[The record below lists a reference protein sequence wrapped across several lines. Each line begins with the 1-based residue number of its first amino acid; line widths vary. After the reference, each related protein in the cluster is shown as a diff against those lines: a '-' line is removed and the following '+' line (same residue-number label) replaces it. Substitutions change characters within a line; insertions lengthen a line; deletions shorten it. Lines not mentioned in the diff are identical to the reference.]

1 MTQRAMSMGGY
12 PIEVLT
18 PQDGSGT
25 AITTA
30 QITDATTT
38 GKQLL
43 DRERGGGRAIGHRCQ
58 GGQLPAKSGGDQR
71 RQRYRSADPGRQRRR
86 RHQSATGVVIWPAR
100 SGEAMLFGNG
110 WRSGRK
116 TWQPGKRLRWAFWQG
131 RPIRRECRW
140 Q

>member
-30 QITDATTT
+30 QITDATKT

-43 DRERGGGRAIGHRCQ
+43 TAKDAAAVRQAIGA
-58 GGQLPAKSGGDQR
+58 GTSSLKVGATVTDAKPGDYKPASTDI
-71 RQRYRSADPGRQRRR
+71 SDASD
-86 RHQSATGVVIWPAR
+86 I
-100 SGEAMLFGNG
+100 
-110 WRSGRK
+110 
-116 TWQPGKRLRWAFWQG
+116 GKQILTAKDAAAVKALLG
-131 RPIRRECRW
+131 L
-140 Q
+140 

>member
-30 QITDATTT
+30 QITDATKT

-43 DRERGGGRAIGHRCQ
+43 TAKEAAAARQAIG
-58 GGQLPAKSGGDQR
+58 AK
-71 RQRYRSADPGRQRRR
+71 ADNY
-86 RHQSATGVVIWPAR
+86 QSATGVVIWPAR

-110 WRSGRK
+110 WRRGRK
-116 TWQPGKRLRWAFWQG
+116 TWQPGKRLRWVFWQG

>member
-30 QITDATTT
+30 QITDATKT

-43 DRERGGGRAIGHRCQ
+43 TAKDAAAARQAIG
-58 GGQLPAKSGGDQR
+58 AKADN
-71 RQRYRSADPGRQRRR
+71 YRPKVADISDASAIGRQIL
-86 RHQSATGVVIWPAR
+86 AAKDADAIKALLG
-100 SGEAMLFGNG
+100 L
-110 WRSGRK
+110 
-116 TWQPGKRLRWAFWQG
+116 
-131 RPIRRECRW
+131 
-140 Q
+140 